1 MWSGNSLCG
10 AFQMPA
16 TVHYRACN
24 LCEAIC
30 GLAIRTEG
38 DRILSIKGDPDDPFS
53 RGHICPKAVALQDI
67 QNDPDRLRTPM
78 RRVGSGWQPVS
89 WDEAIERTAD
99 GIAKTAAVHGFD
111 AVATFHG
118 NPNVHNW
125 GLMTHAG
132 AVFGQIKS
140 KNRYSASSTDQLP
153 HQLVCLWMYGHQ
165 LTIPIPDIDNT
176 DFFLM
181 LGANPLVSN
190 GSMMTVPG
198 VASRLKALQQRGGR
212 LTVIDP
218 RRTETAS
225 IADEHLFIR
234 PGTDL
239 ALLLALLT
247 TIIEEGLVR
256 PGRVEAFT
264 DGFGKAA
271 AAIQQYGAEQAAT
284 VTGIPATTIRRLA
297 REFAAAPRAICYGR
311 MGVSAQEHGTLC
323 HWLIQLLNI
332 ATGNLDRVGGSLVTR
347 PAVDLVAATK
357 PNGQGRWASRVSG
370 KAEALGELPAS
381 ALAEEISAPGG
392 GQVRALVTVAGNPVL
407 STPNG
412 RQLDDALATLDF
424 MASLDFYINET
435 TRHAHI
441 ILPPTAPLEH
451 DHYDL
456 TFNLFAVRNV
466 ARYSA
471 PVLPK
476 PQDALHDWEIL
487 QRLSVALAGRLGTEL
502 RPAPEPRQILDF
514 GLKAGPYDLSLA
526 ALEAAPHGLDLGPL
540 EPAFPERLKT
550 KDGRI
555 DCAPEPLMAALAP
568 AIAKLL
574 SAQPAGLVLIG
585 RRDIRTNNSWMH
597 NSARLVK
604 GKPRCRLFMNPAD
617 LGQRG
622 LSHGQRVRITS
633 RAGSVDI
640 EVEATDDIMPGV
652 VSLPHGWGHGRTGVR
667 LGIAAQ
673 HAGVSVNDLTDDR
686 FSDPVSGNAALNG
699 VPVQVSDCPD

>member
-1 MWSGNSLCG
+1 M
-10 AFQMPA
+10 
-16 TVHYRACN
+16 
-24 LCEAIC
+24 
-30 GLAIRTEG
+30 
-38 DRILSIKGDPDDPFS
+38 
-53 RGHICPKAVALQDI
+53 
-67 QNDPDRLRTPM
+67 
-78 RRVGSGWQPVS
+78 
-89 WDEAIERTAD
+89 
-99 GIAKTAAVHGFD
+99 
-111 AVATFHG
+111 
-118 NPNVHNW
+118 
-125 GLMTHAG
+125 
-132 AVFGQIKS
+132 
-140 KNRYSASSTDQLP
+140 
-153 HQLVCLWMYGHQ
+153 
-165 LTIPIPDIDNT
+165 
-176 DFFLM
+176 
-181 LGANPLVSN
+181 
-190 GSMMTVPG
+190 
-198 VASRLKALQQRGGR
+198 
-212 LTVIDP
+212 
-218 RRTETAS
+218 
-225 IADEHLFIR
+225 
-234 PGTDL
+234 
-239 ALLLALLT
+239 
-247 TIIEEGLVR
+247 
-256 PGRVEAFT
+256 
-264 DGFGKAA
+264 
-271 AAIQQYGAEQAAT
+271 
-284 VTGIPATTIRRLA
+284 
-297 REFAAAPRAICYGR
+297 
-311 MGVSAQEHGTLC
+311 
-323 HWLIQLLNI
+323 
-332 ATGNLDRVGGSLVTR
+332 TR

-370 KAEALGELPAS
+370 KAEALGEFPAS
-381 ALAEEISAPGG
+381 ALAEEILTPGG

-441 ILPPTAPLEH
+441 VLPPTAPLEH

-466 ARYSA
+466 ARYNA

-476 PQDALHDWEIL
+476 PQDALHDWEIQ
-487 QRLSVALAGRLGTEL
+487 QRLAVALAGRLGTEL

-555 DCAPEPLMAALAP
+555 DCAPEPLMAALAS

-617 LGQRG
+617 LGPRG

-652 VSLPHGWGHGRTGVR
+652 VSLPHGWGHGRTGIR

-686 FSDPVSGNAALNG
+686 FSDAVSGNAALNG